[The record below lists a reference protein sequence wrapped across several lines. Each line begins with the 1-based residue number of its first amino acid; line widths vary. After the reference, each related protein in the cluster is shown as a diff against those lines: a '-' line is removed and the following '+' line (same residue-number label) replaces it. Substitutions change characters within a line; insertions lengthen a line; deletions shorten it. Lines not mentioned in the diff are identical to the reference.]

1 MEAQPKGLEHRIELE
16 GREVDKRRKDEQ
28 EPRPAEA
35 APDGES
41 PTQAASRRTK
51 ANLSVVAG
59 CIPRAA
65 TLRSIAST
73 LPLGQ
78 RPADLRAGLIE
89 RSLGIFVPQD
99 DALHGPVDRLADLD
113 DLG

>member
-41 PTQAASRRTK
+41 PHPGCQPPNAGKLVGGRGLPPEGRD
-51 ANLSVVAG
+51 VALHRFHFTARPPP
-59 CIPRAA
+59 CCFPCRPDRAIA
-65 TLRSIAST
+65 WDLRSS
-73 LPLGQ
+73 G
-78 RPADLRAGLIE
+78 RRAPSPGGSP
-89 RSLGIFVPQD
+89 R
-99 DALHGPVDRLADLD
+99 
-113 DLG
+113 